1 VSGEIVA
8 VTRDISRRKAHER
21 ALIEARDQAEEASRA
36 KSRFLANMSHELR
49 TPLNAI
55 IGFSEVM
62 AQEFFGPLGSAR
74 YLEYTRLIHESGSH
88 LLELINSILD
98 MSKIEAGRFTIK
110 PESFVLNDVVTQAIG
125 FVTMQAQRHGV
136 ALTQDIPPE
145 AHEVMADKRAILQIL
160 INLLSNGV
168 KYTQANGRVSVK
180 ARAVAGALEI
190 AVSDTGVGISEADL
204 LRLGQPFEQ
213 VESEYTRSKEGTGL
227 GLALVR
233 ALTHLHGG
241 TMAMESTLGEGTCVR
256 ITLPN
261 AAQGGKE
268 SVPPMTEIANRKLKI
283 G

>member
-1 VSGEIVA
+1 
-8 VTRDISRRKAHER
+8 
-21 ALIEARDQAEEASRA
+21 
-36 KSRFLANMSHELR
+36 
-49 TPLNAI
+49 
-55 IGFSEVM
+55 
-62 AQEFFGPLGSAR
+62 
-74 YLEYTRLIHESGSH
+74 
-88 LLELINSILD
+88 
-98 MSKIEAGRFTIK
+98 
-110 PESFVLNDVVTQAIG
+110 VTQAIG

-241 TMAMESTLGEGTCVR
+241 TMAMEVDAGRGHLRPDHASQRGPRRQGERSSGDR
-256 ITLPN
+256 
-261 AAQGGKE
+261 
-268 SVPPMTEIANRKLKI
+268 NRKPEAENRLVFAFLRRFRFSMARLKSSI
-283 G
+283 YVQALIRRCEVAGASAYLVRRGAEEAGAVLSQAQSPRRHLVRHEPCSPRRGARLDASSRGCRRRAPRFGLFCQAGPDRSGHLDRRNRGPRRPHFRG

>member
-1 VSGEIVA
+1 
-8 VTRDISRRKAHER
+8 
-21 ALIEARDQAEEASRA
+21 
-36 KSRFLANMSHELR
+36 
-49 TPLNAI
+49 
-55 IGFSEVM
+55 
-62 AQEFFGPLGSAR
+62 
-74 YLEYTRLIHESGSH
+74 
-88 LLELINSILD
+88 
-98 MSKIEAGRFTIK
+98 
-110 PESFVLNDVVTQAIG
+110 
-125 FVTMQAQRHGV
+125 
-136 ALTQDIPPE
+136 
-145 AHEVMADKRAILQIL
+145 ILQIL

-261 AAQGGKE
+261 AAQ
-268 SVPPMTEIANRKLKI
+268 
-283 G
+283 